1 MSKELDFLKYL
12 EKHIS
17 IPEHDDSNFWMIR
30 TYQNKF
36 FDEFVQDQ
44 YVAIGW
50 NYITESNI
58 GYTSEEQ
65 AKELKEFIENT
76 YKEKRPQAVLN
87 KCDRFINEIK
97 VGDIAVI
104 MGSHIIA
111 FATLG
116 EYYEDNT
123 VHTTLEKEID
133 FFDSESDE
141 NNVLCPYKKRRKIE
155 VIKILPIEK
164 VSPYLLTSIQTN
176 HHSLS
181 SLNNSAELILSACF
195 DVFKY
200 DGKFTCTFR
209 VQQEK
214 DIDSYDYSSFV
225 YNISKFYRMIYPNEK
240 IIIKTNVHSAGSII
254 FQLIDTLVDKYIPLI
269 LIYMI
274 IFGGKFKDIQ
284 IPSVVSVIES
294 FLDREQNKELKK
306 LDIES
311 KKLDIESKK
320 LDNTN
325 KEYDNE
331 LKKVE
336 VEKAKL
342 ELEKAKKSQIENI
355 SNEIQTASKNLEI
368 KPIDTNIIDIT
379 NFRTENEDKK
389 DGNI

>member
-1 MSKELDFLKYL
+1 
-12 EKHIS
+12 
-17 IPEHDDSNFWMIR
+17 
-30 TYQNKF
+30 
-36 FDEFVQDQ
+36 
-44 YVAIGW
+44 
-50 NYITESNI
+50 
-58 GYTSEEQ
+58 
-65 AKELKEFIENT
+65 
-76 YKEKRPQAVLN
+76 
-87 KCDRFINEIK
+87 
-97 VGDIAVI
+97 

-155 VIKILPIEK
+155 VIKIIPIEK

-274 IFGGKFKDIQ
+274 IFGGKIKDIQ

-306 LDIES
+306 LDIKIKNLILKVKS
-311 KKLDIESKK
+311 WITQIKNMTMNLKKLK
-320 LDNTN
+320 
-325 KEYDNE
+325 
-331 LKKVE
+331 LKKPKKV
-336 VEKAKL
+336 KL
-342 ELEKAKKSQIENI
+342 KTLVMKYKLHQKI
-355 SNEIQTASKNLEI
+355 
-368 KPIDTNIIDIT
+368 
-379 NFRTENEDKK
+379 
-389 DGNI
+389 